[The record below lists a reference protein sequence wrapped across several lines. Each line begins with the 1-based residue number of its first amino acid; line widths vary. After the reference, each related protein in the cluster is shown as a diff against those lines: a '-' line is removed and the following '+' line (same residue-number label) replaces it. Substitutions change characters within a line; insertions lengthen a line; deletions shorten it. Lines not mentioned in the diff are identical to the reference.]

1 MATPFADIEA
11 MVNAGSVALLANAT
25 LSYIGEAGD
34 VAIDGVF
41 NDSRSEP
48 DAIGAPR
55 GVREIT
61 FSWHAADIGTLK
73 SGTTVS
79 VRGVAYQ
86 VSRIE
91 RDKTDWVTLHL
102 RGGVN

>member
-11 MVNAGSVALLANAT
+11 MVNAGCGALLANAT
-25 LSYIGEAGD
+25 LTYLGETGD
-34 VAIDGVF
+34 VSIDGAF
-41 NDSRSEP
+41 RDSRNEP

-73 SGTTVS
+73 AGTLVS
-79 VRGVAYQ
+79 IRGVDYSVAK
-86 VSRIE
+86 IE

-102 RGGVN
+102 RGGGN